1 LRFRGNR
8 ISQKEYALRK
18 FTVLIA
24 LLALLAVPAFASGH
38 AKKGH
43 HAATKPAAAACKAE
57 RKADPAAFKA
67 KYANKKGKH
76 AFRRCVARHVRQA
89 AKTCRAERKA
99 DPAAFKTKYA
109 NKNGKRAFRR
119 CVRQHEADPVA

>member
-1 LRFRGNR
+1 
-8 ISQKEYALRK
+8 LRK

-38 AKKGH
+38 AKRH
-43 HAATKPAAAACKAE
+43 HGAGVKPAVAACKSE
-57 RKADPAAFKA
+57 RQADPAAFKT

-76 AFRRCVARHVRQA
+76 AFRRCVAQHVRQA
-89 AKTCRAERKA
+89 RKTCRAERKA

-109 NKNGKRAFRR
+109 NEKGKHAFRR